1 MSCVTDLKQCEEFK
15 NAKSALSNTIDQEAQ
30 DMEEMQQKLR
40 NQKLDFEDQINIT
53 RTELKNFEEQMNT
66 KMSKLEN
73 IELSNLKKTLLE
85 SIDNLKENMGKCQFL
100 LII

>member
-40 NQKLDFEDQINIT
+40 NQKKDFEDQINIT
-53 RTELKNFEEQMNT
+53 MTKLNNFEEQMNT
-66 KMSKLEN
+66 KMSNLEN
-73 IELSNLKKTLLE
+73 IEINHLKKTLFE
-85 SIDNLKENMGKCQFL
+85 SIDNLKEKMGKCQFL
-100 LII
+100 LM